1 MDLQAVAHLS
11 SNSQFECVKQ
21 GTPAPVQKIDMAS
34 IGIDEPAAAYR
45 IWPKVPCRGQGRQNY
60 IGVAAV
66 EWLVYTMRADITDQ
80 RRQVRR
86 EFALD
91 IEIPLH
97 HVVAWGVALSGSVFE
112 RLWTEEPE

>member
-1 MDLQAVAHLS
+1 MTERIAGNDSRAVVDALAPGEGSMDLQAVAHLS

-66 EWLVYTMRADITDQ
+66 EWLVYTMRADITD
-80 RRQVRR
+80 
-86 EFALD
+86 
-91 IEIPLH
+91 
-97 HVVAWGVALSGSVFE
+97 
-112 RLWTEEPE
+112 

>member
-1 MDLQAVAHLS
+1 MLTL
-11 SNSQFECVKQ
+11 VK
-21 GTPAPVQKIDMAS
+21 TARDFIAFLV
-34 IGIDEPAAAYR
+34 GIDEPAAAYR

-112 RLWTEEPE
+112 RLWTEEPERTPRERARF